1 MRSVV
6 SAIQDTIPF
15 SMFNQGLAG
24 KIFSNVKATGAKV
37 VMKNNRPEVVIVP
50 PEEYVREKE
59 ELENLR
65 LLLLAAERMEHY
77 NADTLVAQEEVDRRF
92 NFTEEELSDFEEVE
106 IE

>member
-77 NADTLVAQEEVDRRF
+77 NADTLVSQEEVDRRF

>member
-50 PEEYVREKE
+50 PEEYVREKDPVFAGS
-59 ELENLR
+59 N
-65 LLLLAAERMEHY
+65 
-77 NADTLVAQEEVDRRF
+77 
-92 NFTEEELSDFEEVE
+92 
-106 IE
+106 

>member
-77 NADTLVAQEEVDRRF
+77 NADTLVSGR
-92 NFTEEELSDFEEVE
+92 SGSK
-106 IE
+106 I